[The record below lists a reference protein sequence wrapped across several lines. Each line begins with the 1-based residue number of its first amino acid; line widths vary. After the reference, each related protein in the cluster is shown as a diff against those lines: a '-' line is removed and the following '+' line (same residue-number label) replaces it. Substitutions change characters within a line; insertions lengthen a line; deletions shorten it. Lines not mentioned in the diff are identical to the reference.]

1 MSVSGWLFIWG
12 LMAMRDPRVNGRGA
26 RKDTKELGESAQI
39 RRLIAPKFSR
49 GGETGLFAG
58 SIVIAIVFVF
68 ASRPVTGLSV
78 LGAAEFCAIAIP
90 GCVLAIVACG
100 RFFDRLNYVVGLV
113 LVFVVLN
120 AAVAGAH
127 FAQLYWL
134 SDQDNSQEILFRR
147 MLFASVL
154 LAFMLRQSTMKHRL
168 RLRRAAE
175 QTANI
180 QALQSRIRPHFLFNS
195 MNVIASLIPVNPD
208 KAEQVVEDLSELFRA
223 SLQRAG
229 TFVRISEELDL
240 CRRYLHIESLR
251 LGERLQVQWQVESA
265 PTEAEMPLLILQPLL
280 ENAFYH
286 GIQPLP
292 EGGTI
297 RVEIYFTAGT
307 MIARITNPV
316 MQEGL
321 ARLIDGDG
329 SPGRPR
335 PPTKGNQIAIDN
347 IRQRLAMIY
356 DESAKLIT
364 TQDSDQFLAELICP
378 TVPKII

>member
-1 MSVSGWLFIWG
+1 M
-12 LMAMRDPRVNGRGA
+12 
-26 RKDTKELGESAQI
+26 KTC
-39 RRLIAPKFSR
+39 
-49 GGETGLFAG
+49 
-58 SIVIAIVFVF
+58 
-68 ASRPVTGLSV
+68 LSFF
-78 LGAAEFCAIAIP
+78 ER
-90 GCVLAIVACG
+90 AC
-100 RFFDRLNYVVGLV
+100 
-113 LVFVVLN
+113 
-120 AAVAGAH
+120 
-127 FAQLYWL
+127 
-134 SDQDNSQEILFRR
+134 
-147 MLFASVL
+147 
-154 LAFMLRQSTMKHRL
+154 
-168 RLRRAAE
+168 
-175 QTANI
+175 
-180 QALQSRIRPHFLFNS
+180 
-195 MNVIASLIPVNPD
+195 
-208 KAEQVVEDLSELFRA
+208 
-223 SLQRAG
+223 

-280 ENAFYH
+280 ENAVYH